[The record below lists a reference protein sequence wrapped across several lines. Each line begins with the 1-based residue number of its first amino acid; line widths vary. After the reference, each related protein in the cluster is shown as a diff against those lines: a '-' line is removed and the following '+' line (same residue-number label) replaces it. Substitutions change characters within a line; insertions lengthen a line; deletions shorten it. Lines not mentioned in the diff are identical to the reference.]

1 MSPSHHPESLA
12 KLSTDELSS
21 LLAAKQMELE
31 KLRES
36 KKEAVQAAAAAAPA
50 AASSSPPTPLIDPAN
65 VPPMRT
71 VIPAA
76 FLLFVIAKESG
87 MSDIAKYLSMLMLM
101 TTMYFGQ
108 KLVNKFEKSEW
119 REQLRADAAAAKAQ
133 AQAEAEPAPS
143 KTRTKDA
150 SVNPKKKKKQ

>member
-12 KLSTDELSS
+12 KLSTDELASMLS
-21 LLAAKQMELE
+21 AKQTELE
-31 KLRES
+31 KLRET
-36 KKEAVQAAAAAAPA
+36 KKEAEAAAAAAPA
-50 AASSSPPTPLIDPAN
+50 AAASAATPLIDPAN

-87 MSDIAKYLSMLMLM
+87 MGEMAKALSCLLMM

-108 KLVNKFEKSEW
+108 KMVNKFEKSEW
-119 REQLRADAAAAKAQ
+119 REKLRADAAAAQAPAQ
-133 AQAEAEPAPS
+133 AGAEAKA
-143 KTRTKDA
+143 RAKDP